1 MEKENQDSFEVFCIS
16 KPAEITFKTNAE
28 PILKTLDCFD

>member
-1 MEKENQDSFEVFCIS
+1 MENDKIISEVFSVS
-16 KPAEITFKTNAE
+16 KPAEITFKTDEE